1 MGRVGAR
8 EGVGGEGG
16 FCPLTLVA
24 EREKDGEKYGGGVEG
39 NGYREKEKWNCSLP
53 LLGNHVCPLS
63 LKFFHQGSKVMPFC
77 LKYHFVK

>member
-39 NGYREKEKWNCSLP
+39 NRKWNCSLP
-53 LLGNHVCPLS
+53 LLGNHYLPRVGLA
-63 LKFFHQGSKVMPFC
+63 HER
-77 LKYHFVK
+77 